1 MEIESFNE
9 EIGGSKIIL
18 PRYPQKIVAIPP
30 PKNLYSIHLKNCFTA
45 PSPIFL
51 PLSTPTFIL
60 GLGASTI
67 RERLPIVLSK
77 NPLPQNKIEKNL
89 FRRG

>member
-30 PKNLYSIHLKNCFTA
+30 PKNLYSIHLKNCFT
-45 PSPIFL
+45 
-51 PLSTPTFIL
+51 T
-60 GLGASTI
+60 
-67 RERLPIVLSK
+67 
-77 NPLPQNKIEKNL
+77 PLPN
-89 FRRG
+89 FFCHSAPPPSF